1 MYNKYST
8 QTDKNSLSVQ
18 MNRISQE
25 IYNEWKHQK
34 ERQEDREYCIQEV
47 LKRLN
52 IQIVNNASPA
62 IESIVEQ
69 INKMLK

>member
-25 IYNEWKHQK
+25 IYNEWKH
-34 ERQEDREYCIQEV
+34 
-47 LKRLN
+47 
-52 IQIVNNASPA
+52 
-62 IESIVEQ
+62 
-69 INKMLK
+69 